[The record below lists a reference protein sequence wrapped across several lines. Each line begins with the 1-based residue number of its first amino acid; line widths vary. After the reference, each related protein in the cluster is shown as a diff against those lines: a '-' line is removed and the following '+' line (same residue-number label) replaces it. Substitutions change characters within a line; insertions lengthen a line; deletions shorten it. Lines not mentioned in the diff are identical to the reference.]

1 MTEKDEER
9 PSGDSTSDAERS
21 FQIPSELPV
30 LPLRDTVLFPN
41 SFMPLAV
48 AREASVRLVEE
59 ANASGKLIGVFTQ
72 REAAVEEPL
81 QEDLY
86 PVGTATHI
94 HKMFKLPDGS
104 LRLIVQGVE
113 RITLDRIV
121 QARPYLRAVVTV
133 APDQRKDEDLVEID
147 ALQRNIKSNFQQ
159 VVSLS
164 PLLSDD
170 LQTLAAN
177 ITDPGKLADFIASSL
192 ATIGTPVKQ
201 EILSTLDVRARMDAL
216 NRILIKELEVLEL
229 GSRIQSQVQSE
240 VGKNQREYFLREQ
253 MKAIQKELGEGDEQA
268 KEIEELRAK
277 IDAAGMPEAV
287 KKEAV
292 RELDRL
298 SKMPVAAAEYTVSR
312 TYVDW
317 LVALP
322 WNKRTEDSIDL
333 KHTKQVLDADH
344 SGLEKVKDRVL
355 EYLAVRKL
363 NPDVKGP
370 ILCFLGPPGVGK
382 TSLARSIAKSLGRKF
397 VRVSLGGMRDEAEI
411 RGHRRTYIGAL
422 PGQVIQGLRRAESK
436 NPVFILDEIDKLGSD
451 FRGDPASALLEVLD
465 PEQNNTFRDH
475 YLDVPFDLSEVLFLT
490 TANVLDPIP
499 AALRDRMEVL
509 ELAGYT
515 EEEKLKIAF
524 EHLIAKQ
531 VKNNGLTP
539 EQVEFTEPAIRN
551 VIRGLHARGGRA
563 QPRAGDR
570 RALPEGGAAAAR
582 KGTRPGSSSRPRL
595 VVEMLG
601 APTFLDEE
609 IENRTKDPGVAVG
622 LAWTPAGGEV
632 LFVEASRMQG
642 RRLAHAHGPSRRRD
656 EGIRPHRAVVV
667 PRARRALRRRSLV
680 LQGLGDPPARPV
692 RRDPEGRPVGR
703 RDDGVGAGVAAD
715 RPSRPRRHR
724 DDGRDHAV
732 GPRAAGRR
740 HQGEGPRGAAPRH
753 HRNHHAAAEREERQR
768 GPDGGAP
775 QGADDPLRQRD
786 QRGGRDRAAAERA
799 ADDDPD
805 AGENGRRARAGG
817 VKVFYSPRYEVS
829 LPGHIWPTVEIQ
841 TDRQDSIT
849 RGMPGRRADRGVVGG
864 PRAGPHRPSTSR
876 SSARTR

>member
-1 MTEKDEER
+1 MSDPDEPLVVEDASSTER
-9 PSGDSTSDAERS
+9 PT
-21 FQIPSELPV
+21 IPDEMPV

-48 AREASVRLVEE
+48 AREASVRLIDE
-59 ANASGKLIGVFTQ
+59 ATTAGRMIGVFTQ
-72 REAAVEEPL
+72 REATVEEPS
-81 QEDLY
+81 QDDLY
-86 PVGTATHI
+86 PIGTATHI

-104 LRLIVQGVE
+104 LRLIVQGLARV
-113 RITLDRIV
+113 RLDRMV
-121 QARPYLRAVVTV
+121 QSRPYLRAAVSL
-133 APDQRKDEDLVEID
+133 ADEILRDEDHLEID

-170 LQTLAAN
+170 LQALSSN

-192 ATIGTPVKQ
+192 TTLGTSVKQ
-201 EILSTLDVRARMDAL
+201 EVLETLDIRARMDAL
-216 NRILIKELEVLEL
+216 NRLLIKELEVLEL
-229 GSRIQSQVQSE
+229 GSKIQSQVQSE

-253 MKAIQKELGEGDEQA
+253 LKAIQKELGEGDEQA
-268 KEIEELRAK
+268 KEIDELRAK
-277 IDAAGMPEAV
+277 IDATGMPEPV
-287 KKEAV
+287 KREAL

-312 TYVDW
+312 TYLDW

-322 WNKRTEDSIDL
+322 WAKRTEDSIDL
-333 KHTKQVLDADH
+333 KRTKDVLDADH

-382 TSLARSIAKSLGRKF
+382 TSLARSIANSLGRKF

-490 TANVLDPIP
+490 TANVLDPVP
-499 AALRDRMEVL
+499 PALRDRMEVL

-515 EEEKLKIAF
+515 EEEKLKIAV
-524 EHLIAKQ
+524 EHLVGKQIA
-531 VKNNGLTP
+531 NHGLTA
-539 EQVEFTEPAIRN
+539 EHVEFTEPAIRA
-551 VIRGLHARGGRA
+551 VIRGYTREAGVRNLEREIGALCRKVAR
-563 QPRAGDR
+563 R
-570 RALPEGGAAAAR
+570 RAEGEEGKVTIA
-582 KGTRPGSSSRPRL
+582 PDV

-642 RRLAHAHGPSRRRD
+642 GGTLTLTGQLGDVMKESGRTALSWFRANATRYSVDPEFYKDSEIHLHVPSGAIPKDGPSA
-656 EGIRPHRAVVV
+656 GVTMVT
-667 PRARRALRRRSLV
+667 ALASELA
-680 LQGLGDPPARPV
+680 GRPV
-692 RRDPEGRPVGR
+692 RGDIAMTGEITLSGRVLPVG
-703 RDDGVGAGVAAD
+703 GIKEKVLAA
-715 RPSRPRRHR
+715 RRHGITQVILPKQNEKNVNEDLT
-724 DDGRDHAV
+724 DDL
-732 GPRAAGRR
+732 RR
-740 HQGEGPRGAAPRH
+740 ELSIHYVVHMEEVLALALLPSSSQTHTGLPMS
-753 HRNHHAAAEREERQR
+753 AEIRE
-768 GPDGGAP
+768 
-775 QGADDPLRQRD
+775 
-786 QRGGRDRAAAERA
+786 
-799 ADDDPD
+799 
-805 AGENGRRARAGG
+805 
-817 VKVFYSPRYEVS
+817 
-829 LPGHIWPTVEIQ
+829 TVQ
-841 TDRQDSIT
+841 
-849 RGMPGRRADRGVVGG
+849 
-864 PRAGPHRPSTSR
+864 
-876 SSARTR
+876 

>member
-1 MTEKDEER
+1 MSDQSDKSEQNVFDEISE
-9 PSGDSTSDAERS
+9 DSPLV
-21 FQIPSELPV
+21 IPADLPV

-48 AREASVRLVEE
+48 AREASVRLIDE
-59 ANASGKLIGVFTQ
+59 ATVGGRMIGVFTQ
-72 REAAVEEPL
+72 REASVEEP
-81 QEDLY
+81 QQDDLY
-86 PVGTATHI
+86 PIGTATHI

-104 LRLIVQGVE
+104 LRLIVQGLARV
-113 RITLDRIV
+113 RLDRIV
-121 QARPYLRAVVTV
+121 QVRPYLRAAVT
-133 APDQRKDEDLVEID
+133 AADESLRDEDRLEID

-170 LQTLAAN
+170 LQALAAN
-177 ITDPGKLADFIASSL
+177 ITEPGKLADFIASSL
-192 ATIGTPVKQ
+192 TTIGTPIKQ
-201 EILSTLDVRARMDAL
+201 EVLETLDIRARMDSL

-229 GSRIQSQVQSE
+229 GSKIQSQVQSE

-253 MKAIQKELGEGDEQA
+253 LKAIQKELGEGDDQA
-268 KEIEELRAK
+268 KETEELRAK
-277 IDAAGMPEAV
+277 IDAAGMPEGV
-287 KKEAV
+287 KKEAL

-312 TYVDW
+312 TYLDW

-322 WNKRTEDSIDL
+322 WAKRTEDALDL
-333 KHTKQVLDADH
+333 KRTKEVLDADH

-382 TSLARSIAKSLGRKF
+382 TSLAKSIANSLGRKF
-397 VRVSLGGMRDEAEI
+397 VRVSLGGMRDEAES

-499 AALRDRMEVL
+499 HALRDRMEVL

-515 EEEKLKIAF
+515 EEEKLKIVF

-531 VKNNGLTP
+531 IANHGLTP
-539 EQVEFTEPAIRN
+539 EQLEFTQPAISA
-551 VIRGLHARGGRA
+551 VIRGYTREAGVRNLEREIGALCRKVAR
-563 QPRAGDR
+563 R
-570 RALPEGGAAAAR
+570 RAEGDETRVVIDPAA
-582 KGTRPGSSSRPRL
+582 

-642 RRLAHAHGPSRRRD
+642 GGSLTMTGHLGDVMKESARTALSWFRAHATRYNVDPSFYKDAEIHLHVPSGAIPKDGPSA
-656 EGIRPHRAVVV
+656 GVTMVT
-667 PRARRALRRRSLV
+667 ALASELT
-680 LQGLGDPPARPV
+680 GRPV
-692 RRDPEGRPVGR
+692 RGDIAMTGEITLSGRVLPVG
-703 RDDGVGAGVAAD
+703 GIKEKVLAA
-715 RPSRPRRHR
+715 RRHGITEVILPKQNEKNINE
-724 DDGRDHAV
+724 DLSEEL
-732 GPRAAGRR
+732 RR
-740 HQGEGPRGAAPRH
+740 ELTIHYVVH
-753 HRNHHAAAEREERQR
+753 IEE
-768 GPDGGAP
+768 
-775 QGADDPLRQRD
+775 
-786 QRGGRDRAAAERA
+786 
-799 ADDDPD
+799 
-805 AGENGRRARAGG
+805 
-817 VKVFYSPRYEVS
+817 
-829 LPGHIWPTVEIQ
+829 
-841 TDRQDSIT
+841 
-849 RGMPGRRADRGVVGG
+849 VVAIALQ
-864 PRAGPHRPSTSR
+864 P
-876 SSARTR
+876 SSAQTHTGLPLVTERSQTLQ